1 MEDTDLFRSLVILL
15 VLIACL
21 AACKAKTKE
30 ELYAEGLEQIKQGN
44 PGGAIVLLKNALD
57 KDQNYL
63 DARYQ
68 LAVAYMNA
76 GKHDQAEKEFQKILR
91 QRPAYPGLKLSL
103 AKLYVSLNK
112 PDRAISAAQDLLK
125 DNPGSAEALE
135 ALGIAYM
142 AGNKPAEAESNLL
155 RALQS
160 EPGRPSTQLEL
171 ATLYAATGR
180 MKEAKGLIN
189 QVLQQDPKSQRAYY
203 ILAAAEI
210 SSGNTDAANAVYQ
223 QIAQLYPSDTQALY
237 KSGLLYLEKGR
248 TDQADRIAASMMEKF
263 PKQAEGYRLKGI
275 INYRARNYTEAVN
288 MLQSSIK
295 LRPTVE
301 AYYFLGLSS
310 YGLGDME
317 SALSQFRTILDR
329 NPSFVRAR
337 LLTAVI
343 LLRQKRI
350 DDSIAEINKVLQI
363 DSGNAP
369 AHNILGSAYLA
380 KGMYEEGMKE
390 LNRAT
395 ELDPKMADAHVKKGL
410 LLFGKG
416 KEREAETELTTAV
429 RVAPEIL
436 NTRLLLSSYHI
447 RRNEFAKA
455 FAVTREGLSGT
466 KGDAPLYN
474 NMARIMFLQRK
485 QSEGLNYLA
494 RAKAADPAF
503 FPSYF
508 NLANYYA
515 AAGDYGKALAEYQA
529 VLARS
534 PGNVRALLSSAAIC
548 RLKGRDKEAL
558 QFYGRAKETKDPSAY
573 LALAGYYFSK
583 KDGKKAIA
591 VLDDAIKSI
600 QRNTGALELK
610 GRILLDM
617 KKYKDA
623 INAFNDLESVAPDR
637 GLPLKIGAY
646 VAMKDYAKAASEAR
660 RAITLKPG
668 SASGY
673 ILLASVYESRNDVGR
688 AIEEM
693 RTAVRVDGKN
703 PNAPVIL
710 GNLYARKRDF
720 VSAMN
725 SFSEAVR
732 RSPDFAPAHFARG
745 VVLEQTGKKREAIGS
760 YREAL
765 EKSEHH
771 VPSLNNLA
779 YLYADGY
786 GDSKEALTLAI
797 TAYKLEPGSPM
808 VMDTLGYV
816 LLKNGRPAEAKK
828 LLANA
833 AARLPSNPTVLY
845 HLAIACKETGDRN
858 GAAAN
863 LKKALQLG
871 GFAEAAAARSMYAGL
886 VNPKSTRR
894 AQ

>member
-1 MEDTDLFRSLVILL
+1 MYRTLV
-15 VLIACL
+15 VLITLFACL

-30 ELYAEGLEQIKQGN
+30 ELYSEGVAQIKQGN
-44 PGGAIVLLKNALD
+44 PGGAIVLLKNALE
-57 KDQNYL
+57 KDPNYL

-68 LAVAYMNA
+68 LAVAYMDS
-76 GKHDQAEKEFQKILR
+76 GKFEQAEKEFQKIVR

-103 AKLYVSLNK
+103 AKLYVSLRK
-112 PDRAISAAQDLLK
+112 PDLAVTTAQDLLK
-125 DNPGSAEALE
+125 DNPGSSEVLE
-135 ALGIAYM
+135 AVGIAYM
-142 AGNKPAEAESNLL
+142 AASNAAEAESYLL
-155 RALQS
+155 KALQA
-160 EPGRPSTQLEL
+160 EPGRASSQLEL
-171 ATLYAATGR
+171 ATLYSATGR
-180 MKEAKGLIN
+180 MKEAKELIN
-189 QVLQQDPKSQRAYY
+189 QVLRKDPKNQRAYY

-223 QIAQLYPSDTQALY
+223 KIAQLYPSDTQALY

-248 TDQADRIAASMMEKF
+248 ADQADKIAASMMEKF

-275 INYRARNYTEAVN
+275 INYRAKKYSDAVN
-288 MLQSSIK
+288 MLQASIK
-295 LRPTVE
+295 IRPTVE

-310 YGLGDME
+310 FGLGDME

-343 LLRQKRI
+343 LLKQKRV
-350 DDSIAEINKVLQI
+350 DDSITEINKVLQI
-363 DSGNAP
+363 DNKNAP
-369 AHNILGSAYLA
+369 AHNLLGSAYLA
-380 KGMYEEGMKE
+380 KGMYDEGMRE

-395 ELDPKMADAHVKKGL
+395 ELDPKLSDAHVKKGL

-416 KEREAETELTTAV
+416 KEREAETELSTAV

-436 NTRLLLSSYHI
+436 NTRLLLSSYHL
-447 RRNEFAKA
+447 RRNDFAKA
-455 FAVTREGLSGT
+455 FVVTREGLTGT

-485 QSEGLNYLA
+485 QPDGLNYLA
-494 RAKAADPAF
+494 KAKAVDPDF
-503 FPSYF
+503 FPTYF

-515 AAGDYGKALAEYQA
+515 AMGDYGRALAEYQA

-548 RLKGRDKEAL
+548 QLKGKDKEAL
-558 QFYGRAKETKDPSAY
+558 QFYARARDTKDPAAY
-573 LALAGYYFSK
+573 LALAGYHLRKKESK
-583 KDGKKAIA
+583 KALS
-591 VLDDAIKSI
+591 VLDEAIKSSP
-600 QRNTGALELK
+600 RNVGALELK
-610 GRILLDM
+610 GRVLMDM

-646 VAMKDYAKAASEAR
+646 VAMKDYSRAMDEAR

-668 SASGY
+668 SASGH

-693 RTAVRVDGKN
+693 RTAVRVDGNN

-710 GNLYARKRDF
+710 GNLYARKGDF

-725 SFSEAVR
+725 SFSEAVKR
-732 RSPDFAPAHFARG
+732 HPDFAPAYFSRG
-745 VVLEQTGKKREAIGS
+745 VVLERTGKKREAVRS

-765 EKSEHH
+765 EKAEQH

-786 GDSKEALTLAI
+786 GDPKEALRLAV

-816 LLKNGRPAEAKK
+816 LVKNGRPAEAKK
-828 LLANA
+828 LLTA
-833 AARLPSNPTVLY
+833 AALQLPANPTVLY
-845 HLAIACKETGDRN
+845 HLALACNDTGDRN

-863 LKKALQLG
+863 LRKAMQMG
-871 GFAEAAAARSMYAGL
+871 GFPEAAAARSMYAGL
-886 VNPKSTRR
+886 MNQGSARR
-894 AQ
+894 AK